1 MTHQPRLSEC
11 LRAMRQRHGLKL
23 QEVSERTGLALSTL
37 SKVENDLMSLTYDK
51 ILQICTGLDIPVT
64 ELLNFEPAKGVERT
78 RRSVVSG
85 TNTLQL
91 ATRNY
96 DYSYLCTDL
105 VNKRMV
111 PIIARIHART
121 LDEFGPLVRHVGEEF
136 AYVLDGE
143 IEIHTDHYAPT
154 RLAAGDGV
162 YIDSTMG
169 HGYVSVGTGEAT
181 ILCICSAPESG
192 LEQVLIDQA

>member
-64 ELLNFEPAKGVERT
+64 ELLNVEPAKGVERT
-78 RRSVVSG
+78 RRSIVSG

-96 DYSYLCTDL
+96 DYRYLCTDL
-105 VNKRMV
+105 TNKRMV
-111 PIIARIHART
+111 PIIARIHARS

-136 AYVLDGE
+136 AYVVDGE

-169 HGYVSVGTGEAT
+169 HGYVSVGDGEAT